1 MDAQRSHPRKGVVLA
16 PVSAFTGWIPRRRG
30 TPYNPAAMSSP
41 DPIAALARHGFVVV
55 TGKGGVGKS
64 TVSAVLARRLT
75 RGGAAGDRRVLV
87 VEVDP
92 RESLHRLLGAPPSG
106 GEIVDVG
113 GGLSL
118 QHLKPRAV
126 VDRVIEERIRI
137 GAVVRKVQSSAVY
150 EHFVDGAPGL
160 KELAILEHARR
171 LLDEG
176 RFELVILDAPATGHG
191 VSMLR
196 APLLV
201 AEVVEGGPFGRI
213 AGEIAE
219 LVADPE
225 RCAVAVVTQ
234 AEEMPVHEALELL
247 RMMDEQLGR
256 RPDLLVVN
264 GLYPAL
270 PADEGADD
278 GDLKS
283 APDDLVDLWR
293 RRRAVNLRE
302 LERLER
308 GWPEGMAGRIEL
320 PLLPLGRGP
329 ELVAAL
335 TRCLQARSQARRR
348 GTP

>member
-1 MDAQRSHPRKGVVLA
+1 
-16 PVSAFTGWIPRRRG
+16 
-30 TPYNPAAMSSP
+30 MSSA
-41 DPIAALARHGFVVV
+41 DPTTDLARKGFVVV

-64 TVSAVLARRLT
+64 TVAAVLGRHLARM
-75 RGGAAGDRRVLV
+75 GAAVERRVLV

-92 RESLHRLLGAPPSG
+92 RENLHRLLGAPPSG

-137 GAVVRKVQSSAVY
+137 GAVARKVQASAVY

-160 KELAILEHARR
+160 KELAVLEHARR

-176 RFELVILDAPATGHG
+176 RFEGVILDAPATGHG

-213 AGEIAE
+213 AGEIAA

-225 RCAVAVVTQ
+225 RCAVVVVTR
-234 AEEMPVHEALELL
+234 AEEMPVHEALELR

-256 RPDLLVVN
+256 QPDLLVVN
-264 GLYPAL
+264 GLYPPL
-270 PADEGADD
+270 PLDEGGD
-278 GDLKS
+278 GAELEG
-283 APDDLVDLWR
+283 APEELTELWR

-308 GWPEGMAGRIEL
+308 EWPEGAPDGMEHRIEL

-335 TRCLQARSQARRR
+335 ERCLRAGPEPRKGGSS
-348 GTP
+348 

>member
-1 MDAQRSHPRKGVVLA
+1 M
-16 PVSAFTGWIPRRRG
+16 
-30 TPYNPAAMSSP
+30 PAA
-41 DPIAALARHGFVVV
+41 DPTASLAGLAARGFVVV

-64 TVSAVLARRLT
+64 TVSAVLARHLAASP
-75 RGGAAGDRRVLV
+75 GGGGSGRRVLV

-92 RESLHRLLGAPPSG
+92 RENLHQLLGAAPSG

-118 QHLKPRAV
+118 QHLRPRAV

-137 GAVVRKVQSSAVY
+137 GAVVRKVQGSAVY

-176 RFELVILDAPATGHG
+176 RFEVVILDAPATGHG

-201 AEVVEGGPFGRI
+201 SEVVEGGPFGRI
-213 AGEIAE
+213 AGDIAA

-234 AEEMPVHEALELL
+234 AEEMPVHEALELRRAMADQL
-247 RMMDEQLGR
+247 RRQ
-256 RPDLLVVN
+256 PDLLIVN
-264 GLYPAL
+264 GLYPAV
-270 PADEGADD
+270 PVDGAALT
-278 GDLKS
+278 G
-283 APDDLVDLWR
+283 APPELVDLWR
-293 RRRAVNLRE
+293 RRRAVNVRE

-308 GWPEGMAGRIEL
+308 EWPEGAAERIEL
-320 PLLPLGRGP
+320 PLLPVARGP

-335 TRCLQARSQARRR
+335 GRCLGGRTG
-348 GTP
+348 GTR